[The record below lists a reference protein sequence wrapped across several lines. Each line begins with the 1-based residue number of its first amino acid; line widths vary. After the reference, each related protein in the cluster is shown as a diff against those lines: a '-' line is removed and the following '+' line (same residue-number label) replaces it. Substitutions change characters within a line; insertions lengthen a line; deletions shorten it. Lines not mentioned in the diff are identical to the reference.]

1 MNTTIL
7 RTTTSPPAR
16 PVSRLGLI
24 DRTALGIGITLITWA
39 NHSEERRTR
48 HLARQS
54 ARAGRAYQLA
64 RQRSEREREQA
75 RLEPSL
81 LFRNLQ

>member
-1 MNTTIL
+1 MNSTIL
-7 RTTTSPPAR
+7 RTTSPPSR
-16 PVSRLGLI
+16 PASRLGLI

-39 NHSEERRTR
+39 NRAEKRRAR
-48 HLARQS
+48 RLDRQS
-54 ARAGRAYQLA
+54 NRAGRELQLA